1 MREVTLKPNTL
12 ALAVSLGTTVLLFT
26 STGCGK
32 ARIPAVAPTPQA
44 MAISNHLAIIATRGE
59 PVTLGQLDRSYAR
72 PSPAQDA
79 GPLYMAAFAALR
91 SGDTGSPSFLT
102 DNQEA
107 LPLLIQAA
115 DRDSCRYPI
124 ALTNGL
130 LVLAP
135 HLSKLRTSAA
145 LLGQEAIR
153 QATRGNTEA
162 ATTAVLAGIRLAR
175 SLDNEPLLL
184 SKRVQIAA
192 LALTCESLLD
202 SLNKKGF
209 TDAECVRLMA
219 ALHDAE
225 PAMGF
230 RRAMVGE
237 RAILVSVFESSDEGL
252 SQAMAMEGG
261 GAAPAITLRKYR
273 SEGHLE
279 GDFAFALDFM
289 SNLVATVALPYPQ
302 ALDSATSMQV
312 PGYVEA
318 TTGKQV
324 FSAMLL
330 PKPTEFVFQGAGTVA
345 RLRIC
350 QTVLAVERY
359 RRKHGGA
366 LPDTLADVSA
376 ELPNG
381 VPKDPFDG
389 QPVRYRKLPAAGY
402 TVWSVGANRIDDGGS
417 AASPD
422 SKRPLDLVGTILR
435 D

>member
-1 MREVTLKPNTL
+1 MRDVNLKLNAMAMGLST
-12 ALAVSLGTTVLLFT
+12 AVLLFT

-32 ARIPAVAPTPQA
+32 TRVPAVAPTPQA
-44 MAISNHLAIIATRGE
+44 MTISNHLATIAAAGE
-59 PVTLGQLDRSYAR
+59 PVSLGQLDRSYAQ

-79 GPLYMAAFAALR
+79 GPLYLAAFAALR
-91 SGDTGSPSFLT
+91 SSDANSPSFLA
-102 DNQEA
+102 DNQAA

-115 DRDSCRYPI
+115 DRSSCRYPI

-135 HLSKLRTSAA
+135 HLTKLRTSAA
-145 LLGQEAIR
+145 LLGQEALR
-153 QATRGNTEA
+153 QATRGNPDA

-175 SLDNEPLLL
+175 SLDNEPRLI
-184 SKRVQIAA
+184 SKRVQLAA

-202 SLNKKGF
+202 SLNKQAF

-230 RRAMVGE
+230 HRALVGE

-261 GAAPAITLRKYR
+261 GAAPTMSLHSYR

-279 GDFAFALDFM
+279 GDFSFALDFM

-302 ALDSATSMQV
+302 ALDASATLKV

-318 TTGKQV
+318 TSGKQV

-330 PKPTEFVFQGAGTVA
+330 PKPAEFVFQGEGAVA

-359 RRKHGGA
+359 RRKQGGT
-366 LPDTLADVSA
+366 LPHTLADVSA
-376 ELPNG
+376 ELVNG

-389 QPVRYRKLPAAGY
+389 QPLRYRKLPTVGY
-402 TVWSVGANRIDDGGS
+402 TVWSVGPNRIDDGGS

-422 SKRPLDLVGTILR
+422 SKRPLDLVGTILHN
-435 D
+435 

>member
-1 MREVTLKPNTL
+1 MRDVNLKLNAMAMGLST
-12 ALAVSLGTTVLLFT
+12 AVLLLT

-32 ARIPAVAPTPQA
+32 TRVPAVAPTPQA
-44 MAISNHLAIIATRGE
+44 MAISNHLATIGAAGE
-59 PVTLGQLDRSYAR
+59 PVSLGQLDRSYAQ

-79 GPLYMAAFAALR
+79 GPLYLAAFAALR
-91 SGDTGSPSFLT
+91 SSDAGSPSFVA
-102 DNQEA
+102 DNQAA

-135 HLSKLRTSAA
+135 HLTKLRTSAA
-145 LLGQEAIR
+145 LLGQEAVR
-153 QATRGNTEA
+153 QATRGNAEA

-175 SLDNEPLLL
+175 SLDNEPLLI
-184 SKRVQIAA
+184 SKRVQLAA

-202 SLNKKGF
+202 SLNKQDL

-230 RRAMVGE
+230 HRAMVGE

-261 GAAPAITLRKYR
+261 GAAPTMSLRSYR

-302 ALDSATSMQV
+302 ALDAAATMKV

-330 PKPTEFVFQGAGTVA
+330 PKPAEFVFQGAGAVA
-345 RLRIC
+345 RLRIS

-359 RRKHGGA
+359 RRKHGGT

-389 QPVRYRKLPAAGY
+389 QPLRYRKLPTGGF
-402 TVWSVGANRIDDGGS
+402 TVWSVGPNRIDDGGS
-417 AASPD
+417 VERPGNKA
-422 SKRPLDLVGTILR
+422 PLDLVGTILR
-435 D
+435 N